1 MRCSSDEY
9 RVHGL
14 ESVVAVVGE
23 RDHPRRLLTQPT
35 LQMETRNPR
44 MAHLLSQL
52 ERIASSKATVLLQG
66 ESGTGKEVL
75 ARSIHS
81 WSSRNRGPFVSLN
94 CASMPEGVLES
105 ELFGHEKGAF
115 TGAVRQRLGR
125 FELAQGGSLLLDEIG
140 AADMKVQLRLLRVL
154 QEREFE
160 RLGGTQ
166 TIQADVRVIAA
177 TNVDLATAVKEGTF
191 REDLFYRLNVLPVE
205 VPPLRQRSEDI
216 PLLVNHFI
224 SKIEGGRRIE
234 GIDEEGMRALKS
246 YPWPGNIRQLENTI
260 ERMVVLAQGSGLS
273 LDDVPAD
280 ILNWRQ
286 DEDLED
292 LGGGSYWEARA
303 LFERRFLRE
312 ALQRYNGI
320 ISHAADAIGMSRKNH
335 YSRLEHLNIDH
346 HTYRAR

>member
-66 ESGTGKEVL
+66 ESGTGKEGL

-81 WSSRNRGPFVSLN
+81 WSPRSRGPFVSLN

-140 AADMKVQLRLLRVL
+140 AADMMVQLRLLRVL
-154 QEREFE
+154 QEREF
-160 RLGGTQ
+160 
-166 TIQADVRVIAA
+166 
-177 TNVDLATAVKEGTF
+177 
-191 REDLFYRLNVLPVE
+191 
-205 VPPLRQRSEDI
+205 
-216 PLLVNHFI
+216 
-224 SKIEGGRRIE
+224 
-234 GIDEEGMRALKS
+234 
-246 YPWPGNIRQLENTI
+246 
-260 ERMVVLAQGSGLS
+260 
-273 LDDVPAD
+273 
-280 ILNWRQ
+280 
-286 DEDLED
+286 
-292 LGGGSYWEARA
+292 
-303 LFERRFLRE
+303 
-312 ALQRYNGI
+312 
-320 ISHAADAIGMSRKNH
+320 
-335 YSRLEHLNIDH
+335 
-346 HTYRAR
+346 